1 MKSRAL
7 TIARE
12 DFRRALR
19 DRLLWGTFT
28 LVSLLM
34 IPTFWQ
40 SLRGSTFTVREK
52 ITYIPYDF
60 RMYVVILVAVVAYN
74 AIVGER
80 EKGTIRLLIGLPG
93 TRRDVIVG
101 KLMSRV
107 LIVLITLVPI
117 LLVLDVIL
125 AVKYGALY
133 LDTYLPIALWI
144 IAYGMLWSGFTVGLS
159 AMFSSQ
165 YRTLAALTC
174 TYLLFSSMVDIW
186 STFVLPIFSFLFT
199 GTFSTR
205 WYSSLG
211 TGTEPLWVGF
221 TGRLNPISAF
231 LAGSEWVV
239 SLTTSTTS
247 TTQLLPNL
255 FGIIVLTFFGCGP
268 LVVGYWWFRRADL
281 T

>member
-1 MKSRAL
+1 MNSRTL

-19 DRLLWGTFT
+19 SRLLWGTFT
-28 LVSLLM
+28 LISLLM

-40 SLRGSTFTVREK
+40 SLRGGTFTVREK

-60 RMYVVILVAVVAYN
+60 RMYVVILVAVVTYN
-74 AIVGER
+74 AIVSER

-93 TRRDVIVG
+93 TRRDVILG
-101 KLMSRV
+101 KLISRV
-107 LIVLITLVPI
+107 SLVLITLVPI
-117 LLVLDVIL
+117 LFILDVIL
-125 AVKYGALY
+125 AVKYGTLY
-133 LDTYLPIALWI
+133 LDTYLPIAFWI
-144 IAYGMLWSGFTVGLS
+144 IAYGVLWSGFTVGLS
-159 AMFSSQ
+159 AMFSSR

-174 TYLLFSSMVDIW
+174 TYLFFSSMVDIW
-186 STFVLPIFSFLFT
+186 STLVLPVFSFLFT

-231 LAGSEWVV
+231 LAGSEWIV
-239 SLTTSTTS
+239 SLTTSTIS
-247 TTQLLPNL
+247 TTHLLPNL
-255 FGIIVLTFFGCGP
+255 FGIMVLAFFGGGP
-268 LVVGYWWFRRADL
+268 LIVGYWRFCQVDL